1 MNLIVDIGKTN
12 TKLHVFD
19 RDREVFSASANAGES
34 WLSLVP
40 WQRFPLDKAI
50 VCSVREDPAV
60 WKAALSERI
69 GRVLVF
75 STGMPMPVRVAYRT
89 PGTLGVDRLA
99 AVCGAWKLAPG
110 QTSLVVDLG
119 TAVTYDF
126 LTADGCYAGG
136 NIAPGM
142 RMRLSA
148 LHEHTARLPQVEPQA
163 DFTVWGD
170 TTETAVRSGVMQ
182 GILFEMEG
190 YVRALS
196 EKNDAFCLFLTGG
209 DANYFEKRLKSRIFV
224 CQNLV
229 AVGLNAVLEW
239 NENR

>member
-1 MNLIVDIGKTN
+1 MNLIVDIGNTK

-19 RDREVFSASANAGES
+19 QGAEVFSASADAGTP
-34 WLSLVP
+34 WMPLVP
-40 WQRFPLDKAI
+40 WKQFPLARAV

-60 WKAALSERI
+60 WVTQLSERI
-69 GRVLVF
+69 PRVVAF
-75 STGMPMPVRVAYRT
+75 PAGMPLPVRVAYRS
-89 PGTLGVDRLA
+89 PQTLGADRLA

-110 QTSLVVDLG
+110 QACLVVDLG
-119 TAVTYDF
+119 TAVTYDY
-126 LTADGCYAGG
+126 LTADWCYAGG
-136 NIAPGM
+136 NIAPGL
-142 RMRLSA
+142 RMRLAA

-163 DFTVWGD
+163 EFPLLGD

-182 GILFEMEG
+182 GVLYEMEG
-190 YVRALS
+190 YVRDLS
-196 EKNDAFCLFLTGG
+196 GKNDDFCLFLTGG

-239 NENR
+239 NETR